1 MSKHNLLIKKI
12 KKQILSINDLIES
25 YFNKLKYFKSNYKKI
40 LLIKENRVILG
51 VGAAVI
57 LTLSY
62 FLIPTFYNKDTIQSQ
77 LKNQIFKNYGVQ
89 IKFNEKIIYGLLPK
103 PHFSAKNLSIL
114 RDKKEIAVT
123 NNLKIFIDISKFFSN
138 RVVSTDLV
146 FDKTDFNLNL
156 SDFLFFKNL
165 LKTEPNENE
174 IYFKKSNIFFKNKN
188 EETLFINKINYSK
201 FFYDSN
207 NLQNVLLAKNE
218 VFNVPYKLVIKN
230 DKFNKKI
237 LTKFNSKKIR
247 LNIDSETDYDDLK
260 IKKGLLD
267 ILFISKSTS
276 LNYEIKKN
284 SLNFQSKINKNFY
297 KGLVD
302 FKPFYLYANFNYEGL
317 SSKNLFNNDSIFFD
331 LIQSE
336 ILNNKNLNANFNV
349 EVKDITNI
357 DELNNLN
364 LNIAIEEGDFS
375 FSNSH
380 IMWKEDLK
388 VEFEEGLL
396 TIDDDG
402 IKLVGTVY
410 LNFIN
415 INNFYS
421 SFQIPKKNR
430 KQIKKIQLDFIYN
443 FNNKGMRFDNPKVN
457 DKQNPDLDELLYN
470 FNNKSSRIFNKVKF
484 KNFVNSFF
492 RVYAG

>member
-1 MSKHNLLIKKI
+1 MSKHNLLIKRI

-207 NLQNVLLAKNE
+207 NLQNVLSSKNE
-218 VFNVPYKLVIKN
+218 VFKVPYKLVIKN

>member
-123 NNLKIFIDISKFFSN
+123 NNLKIFIDISKFFSKT
-138 RVVSTDLV
+138 VVSTDLV

-207 NLQNVLLAKNE
+207 NLQNVLSSKNE
-218 VFNVPYKLVIKN
+218 VFKVPYKLVIKN

-237 LTKFNSKKIR
+237 FTKFNSKKIR
-247 LNIDSETDYDDLK
+247 LNIDSETDYDDLEN
-260 IKKGLLD
+260 KKGLLD
-267 ILFISKSTS
+267 ILFINKSTS

-284 SLNFQSKINKNFY
+284 SLNFQSEINKNFY
-297 KGLVD
+297 SGLID

-336 ILNNKNLNANFNV
+336 ILNNKNLNANLNV
-349 EVKDITNI
+349 KVKDITNI

-396 TIDDDG
+396 TIDDEG

-457 DKQNPDLDELLYN
+457 DKQNPDLEELLYN

>member
-123 NNLKIFIDISKFFSN
+123 NNLKIFIDISKFFSK

-207 NLQNVLLAKNE
+207 NLQNVLSSKNE
-218 VFNVPYKLVIKN
+218 VFKVPYKLVIKN

-237 LTKFNSKKIR
+237 FTKFNSKKIR
-247 LNIDSETDYDDLK
+247 LNIDSETDYDDLEN
-260 IKKGLLD
+260 KKGLLD
-267 ILFISKSTS
+267 ILFINKSTS

-284 SLNFQSKINKNFY
+284 SLNFQSEINKNFY
-297 KGLVD
+297 SGLID

-336 ILNNKNLNANFNV
+336 ILNNKNLNANLNV
-349 EVKDITNI
+349 KVKDITNI

-396 TIDDDG
+396 TIDDEG

-457 DKQNPDLDELLYN
+457 DKQNPDLEELLYN

>member
-1 MSKHNLLIKKI
+1 M
-12 KKQILSINDLIES
+12 
-25 YFNKLKYFKSNYKKI
+25 
-40 LLIKENRVILG
+40 
-51 VGAAVI
+51 
-57 LTLSY
+57 
-62 FLIPTFYNKDTIQSQ
+62 
-77 LKNQIFKNYGVQ
+77 
-89 IKFNEKIIYGLLPK
+89 
-103 PHFSAKNLSIL
+103 
-114 RDKKEIAVT
+114 
-123 NNLKIFIDISKFFSN
+123 
-138 RVVSTDLV
+138 
-146 FDKTDFNLNL
+146 
-156 SDFLFFKNL
+156 
-165 LKTEPNENE
+165 
-174 IYFKKSNIFFKNKN
+174 
-188 EETLFINKINYSK
+188 
-201 FFYDSN
+201 
-207 NLQNVLLAKNE
+207 
-218 VFNVPYKLVIKN
+218 
-230 DKFNKKI
+230 
-237 LTKFNSKKIR
+237 
-247 LNIDSETDYDDLK
+247 
-260 IKKGLLD
+260 D
-267 ILFISKSTS
+267 ILFINKSTS